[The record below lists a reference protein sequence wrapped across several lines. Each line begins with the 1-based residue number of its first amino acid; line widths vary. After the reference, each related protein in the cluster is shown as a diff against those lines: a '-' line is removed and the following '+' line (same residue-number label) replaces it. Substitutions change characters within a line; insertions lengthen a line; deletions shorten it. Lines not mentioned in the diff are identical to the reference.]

1 MLCPCGSLQV
11 DAAGVGTVRCRGP
24 GSRSCGKVFSE
35 VAYKQSVIFIA
46 LGFVTIVSAAGSRKP
61 IYQTATGLAGFTGN
75 QRKIETVGRVT

>member
-1 MLCPCGSLQV
+1 M
-11 DAAGVGTVRCRGP
+11 
-24 GSRSCGKVFSE
+24 
-35 VAYKQSVIFIA
+35 AYKQSVIFIA